1 MKQYVFKCFQTKG
14 GNYVYDRSTNSL
26 ISVTVDE
33 YDEMKKLCDGELEPG
48 LCKTLSRYQEHGMF
62 LENSGAVDKPYP
74 IFKLRDKIE
83 EKTGW
88 DGYADTDRR

>member
-62 LENSGAVDKPYP
+62 LENSVEKLCHPETDYLQYHLNHRMQQL
-74 IFKLRDKIE
+74 IFR
-83 EKTGW
+83 
-88 DGYADTDRR
+88 